1 MEPVRTCVGCRQ
13 RSSRNSMIRIV
24 RAENALAV
32 DESGG
37 LSGRGAWLHPSSDC
51 LRLSIERK
59 AFGRA
64 LKVTSQLDASA
75 LIKHIEQAEM
85 MLAKNE

>member
-1 MEPVRTCVGCRQ
+1 
-13 RSSRNSMIRIV
+13 MIRIV
-24 RAENALAV
+24 RAENSLAL
-32 DESGG
+32 DLSGG

-64 LKVTSQLDASA
+64 LKVTAQLDASA
-75 LIKHIEQAEM
+75 LIKHIEQAET
-85 MLAKNE
+85 MLATK